1 VTINSADVAQT
12 VILDS
17 AGATI
22 DDSAGGS
29 LTVGMTLGIDT
40 GTYDLMGGTL
50 TAAHIRIQH
59 GGLLEG
65 SGTIGATVTN
75 NSNIEV
81 SSGTLDFKK
90 QVNSSPS
97 KTGTDIVSGGALL
110 EFDKKVF
117 SSQHIFFGAGGGA
130 LDLTDPNAFFG
141 HIADFRT
148 GDLIGLIGA
157 WTFQSISNPTTGTT
171 DLVLGSSGHNH
182 TFVFEGHFT
191 QSDFAIAPAGPNGS
205 NTHITFA

>member
-22 DDSAGGS
+22 DDSTGGS
-29 LTVGMTLGIDT
+29 LTVGATLGIDK

-75 NSNIEV
+75 DSNIKV
-81 SSGTLDFKK
+81 SSGTLDFKRE
-90 QVNSSPS
+90 VNSSAG
-97 KTGTDIVSGGALL
+97 KKGTFHVSGGALL

-117 SSQHIFFGAGGGA
+117 SSQETVFGAGGGQ
-130 LDLTDPNAFFG
+130 LGLTDPKVFFA
-141 HIADFRT
+141 HIDHFGT
-148 GDLIGLIGA
+148 GDSIGLAGA
-157 WTFQSISNPTTGTT
+157 WTFVSISQPTTGTT
-171 DLVLGSSGHNH
+171 DLVLGSAGHDH
-182 TFVFEGHFT
+182 KFVFEGNFT
-191 QSDFAIAPAGPNGS
+191 QSNFAIAPAGS
-205 NTHITFA
+205 NTTITFA